1 MLKLLAVMTVV
12 LTNAMLYCFLAGCIR
27 RWPEHSLPLAL
38 CFCPVKATG
47 AKIFEKILSSDFDKC
62 IPFAFYLD
70 VMNAVFPSLI
80 LPSAVTFTTLCL
92 VLMLE

>member
-1 MLKLLAVMTVV
+1 MLLVIRMWTRISTVPGYRA
-12 LTNAMLYCFLAGCIR
+12 TQ
-27 RWPEHSLPLAL
+27 
-38 CFCPVKATG
+38 ATG
-47 AKIFEKILSSDFDKC
+47 VKIFEKILSSDFDKC

-70 VMNAVFPSLI
+70 VMNAAYPSLI